1 MAFSK
6 AARFPSRD
14 FSTPGPGS
22 YSPSASPR
30 LSGVPAY
37 TFGQRSRRQ
46 KRATAMLPTVNVANL
61 QLAQELGR
69 GGMGTVRRG
78 SFMGELIAV
87 KTYRYDPVVWCDP
100 EEDRKG
106 LVREALRLQRLDHP
120 NVVQVVCLVSEK
132 RTMVGFGMEQLG
144 ESLARASDK
153 GRLSGRRLARAFR
166 ATCEAVAYI
175 HGMLVAHLDIKESN
189 LCCSRPWSFNV
200 KVIDFDAA
208 MELKNSDDTLNRFP
222 GTFEAASP
230 ERKARQP
237 CRAVAED
244 YYMTGYAFLNLL
256 TKTPPDRAAEFLRA
270 RVMPLLR
277 RAEQRPSVQQILQT
291 WNNPIEAAAEPAEP
305 LPTLLASEPANGD
318 VLTKLFQ

>member
-37 TFGQRSRRQ
+37 TFGQRQ
-46 KRATAMLPTVNVANL
+46 KRATEMLPTVDVANL
-61 QLAQELGR
+61 QLAKELGR

-78 SFMGELIAV
+78 SFLGKPTAV
-87 KTYRYDPVVWCDP
+87 KTYRHDPEVWCDP
-100 EEDRKG
+100 EEDRKAF
-106 LVREALRLQRLDHP
+106 LREALRLKRLEHP
-120 NVVQVVCLVSEK
+120 NVVQVVCLVAEK

-175 HGMLVAHLDIKESN
+175 HGMLVAHLDIKASN

-200 KVIDFDAA
+200 KLIDFDAA
-208 MELKNSDDTLNRFP
+208 MELKKADDILHRYP
-222 GTFEAASP
+222 GTWEAASP
-230 ERKARQP
+230 ELRANQQP
-237 CRAVAED
+237 RAVAED
-244 YYMTGYAFLNLL
+244 FYMTGYAFDDLL
-256 TKTPPDRAAEFLRA
+256 TKTPTDRAAEKLRA

-277 RAEQRPSVQQILQT
+277 RAQQRPSVQQILET
-291 WNNPIEAAAEPAEP
+291 WNSPIEAAAEPAEP
-305 LPTLLASEPANGD
+305 LPTLLVSEPASGGI
-318 VLTKLFQ
+318 LTKLFQ